1 MDSSPD
7 VVERSLRPEFS
18 DVFVSETRG
27 ATAATNPAAPVAAP
41 RPGIVCVDGYN
52 LALAK
57 GSGIATYGRNL
68 LSTLNQLGLQGQV
81 LYGPA
86 APRSKNN
93 VVNETAL
100 VDPERV
106 GKKVKKFE
114 RFTRTL
120 TSRFGRTAW
129 PIQPSGEVVWPQRG
143 GGRPE
148 ASAFWAAQDLFQV
161 ANRSFDAYRKETP
174 VRFDASGP
182 VPAPDAMHWT
192 ATVPLHARGVPNI
205 YTIHDLIPL
214 RLPHTTLDDK
224 AGYMAL
230 CQAIARRADHIAV
243 VSETTRQDVI
253 RLLGVSE
260 DRVTNTYQ
268 AVSLPTA
275 LTSRSQADVTLE
287 LEGVFNLGWKD
298 YFLHFGAVEPKKNLG
313 RIVEAY
319 LASGLTTPLVIVG
332 GRAWLDDG
340 ETALLNQVMR
350 DGGPSA
356 ERIRR
361 YEYMPFSLL
370 ISLIRGAKATLFPSL
385 YEGFGLP
392 VLESMALSTAVLT
405 STGGSLPEVAG
416 DAAISVDPYDVQAMT
431 RGLRALDAD
440 EALRADLVKRGL
452 VQAAKFS
459 VEAYKG
465 RLADMYGR
473 VGLT

>member
-1 MDSSPD
+1 MNTSPD
-7 VVERSLRPEFS
+7 VAERSVRS
-18 DVFVSETRG
+18 DI
-27 ATAATNPAAPVAAP
+27 ATVLVNDAHATPQDASVAPSPIA
-41 RPGIVCVDGYN
+41 RQTTLCVDGFN
-52 LALAK
+52 IALAK

-68 LSTLNQLGLQGQV
+68 LSTIAGMGMDGQV
-81 LYGPA
+81 LYGPNA
-86 APRSKNN
+86 KRSANN
-93 VVNETAL
+93 VLNEAAL
-100 VDPERV
+100 VDADRP
-106 GKKVKKFE
+106 GPKLKKFD
-114 RFTRTL
+114 RFKRTL

-129 PIQPSGEVVWPQRG
+129 PIAPSEEVVWPSRG
-143 GGRPE
+143 GGRPK
-148 ASAFWAAQDLFQV
+148 ATAFWASQDLFHL
-161 ANRSFDAYRKETP
+161 ANRSFNAYGKETP
-174 VRFDASGP
+174 VDFDASDL
-182 VPAPDAMHWT
+182 VKRPDAMHWT
-192 ATVPLHARGVPNI
+192 ATVPLYARGMPNI

-214 RLPHTTLDDK
+214 RLPHTTMDDK
-224 AGYMAL
+224 ATYLAL
-230 CQAIARRADHIAV
+230 CQMIARRADHIAV

-268 AVSLPTA
+268 AVDLPEA
-275 LTSRSQADVTLE
+275 LTSRSQADITIE

-298 YFLHFGAVEPKKNLG
+298 YFLHFGAIEPKKNLG

-319 LASGLTTPLVIVG
+319 LASGVETPLVIVG
-332 GRAWLDDG
+332 GRAWLDEG
-340 ETALLNQVMR
+340 ETALLNQVMK

-356 ERIRR
+356 QRIRR

-440 EALRADLVKRGL
+440 EALRDDLVRRGL
-452 VQAAKFS
+452 EQSGKFS
-459 VEAYKG
+459 VKAYQD
-465 RLADMYGR
+465 RLSGMYGR
-473 VGLT
+473 LGLS

>member
-1 MDSSPD
+1 M
-7 VVERSLRPEFS
+7 ERSVRS
-18 DVFVSETRG
+18 DLSRVLVNDTP
-27 ATAATNPAAPVAAP
+27 AATPGAPVVSSSGKS
-41 RPGIVCVDGYN
+41 RTTICVDGFN

-68 LSTLNQLGLQGQV
+68 LSTLSRLGIDGQV

-86 APRSKNN
+86 AKRSASN
-93 VVNETAL
+93 VVNEAAL
-100 VDPERV
+100 VDPERPPTKA
-106 GKKVKKFE
+106 KKID
-114 RFTRTL
+114 RFVRTW
-120 TSRFGRTAW
+120 TSRLGRTAW
-129 PIQPSGEVVWPQRG
+129 PITPSDEVVWPARG

-161 ANRSFDAYRKETP
+161 ANRAFSAYGKETP
-174 VRFDASGP
+174 VTFDASGA
-182 VPAPDAMHWT
+182 VRRPDAMHWT
-192 ATVPLHARGVPNI
+192 ATVPLYARGVTNI

-214 RLPHTTLDDK
+214 RLPHTTTDDK
-224 AGYMAL
+224 ASYMAL
-230 CQAIARRADHIAV
+230 CQGIARRADHIAV

-253 RLLGVSE
+253 RLLNVSE

-268 AVSLPTA
+268 AVDLPESLTNR
-275 LTSRSQADVTLE
+275 TQADVTIE

-298 YFLHFGAVEPKKNLG
+298 YFLHFGAIEPKKNLG

-319 LASGLTTPLVIVG
+319 LASGVQTPLVIVG
-332 GRAWLDDG
+332 GRAWLDEG
-340 ETALLNQVMR
+340 ETALLNQVIR

-356 ERIRR
+356 QRIRR

-370 ISLIRGAKATLFPSL
+370 LSLIRGAKATLFPSL

-431 RGLRALDAD
+431 EGLRALDAD
-440 EALRADLVKRGL
+440 EALRDDLVRRGL
-452 VQAAKFS
+452 VQSAKFS
-459 VEAYKG
+459 VEAYQD
-465 RLADMYGR
+465 RLAGMYGR
-473 VGLT
+473 LGLS